1 MSRSTDPADVDAI
14 REALKQ
20 ILGTEH
26 YELASPKVMTEVESI
41 YQALTGDGLSL
52 SDPEFLLPVFHTLG
66 ELADALTHR
75 RTDRVHWA
83 ARYLAARFL
92 LIAELSL
99 DTPRLADV
107 DHRDRNVGFADEPP
121 F

>member
-1 MSRSTDPADVDAI
+1 MSRSADPADVAAV

-20 ILGTEH
+20 ILGAEH
-26 YELASPKVMTEVESI
+26 YELASPDVMNEVESI
-41 YQALTGDGLSL
+41 YQSLTGDGLSL
-52 SDPEFLLPVFHTLG
+52 SDPGFLLSVYRSLG
-66 ELADALTHR
+66 ELADAVEHG

-83 ARYLAARFL
+83 ARFLAAKFL

-99 DTPRLADV
+99 DTPRRGNAEHH
-107 DHRDRNVGFADEPP
+107 DHNTGFSDEPP